1 MAKKQNKVSVN
12 KIDKIIDFNYI
23 DPKPID
29 IKVDDEIITIEVL
42 PYLTLKE
49 RGQFVVDV
57 ADSVFID
64 GTYAPYMLNFA
75 YNFFLLQHCT
85 NMTMPKDAEKV
96 NRLIQ
101 TTTVADQVEEIVG
114 DKYLYSDCLDM
125 IEYRKNAYLKNN
137 KADEFIGSLTSLVDN
152 LNKIAE
158 SDEFKSQNLNDILG
172 AVKQF
177 AGKNEKDTVA
187 AILDF
192 EAAKNAKEST

>member
-1 MAKKQNKVSVN
+1 MAKKQSKVSVN
-12 KIDKIIDFNYI
+12 KIDKIIDFNYV

-49 RGQFVVDV
+49 RGQFVIDV
-57 ADSVFID
+57 ADSVFIN

-75 YNFFLLQHCT
+75 YNFFLLQYCT

-137 KADEFIGSLTSLVDN
+137 KADEFIGSLTALVDN

-158 SDEFKSQNLNDILG
+158 SDEFKGQNLNEIVG
-172 AVKQF
+172 AIKQF

-192 EAAKNAKEST
+192 EAAKNAQKS

>member
-12 KIDKIIDFNYI
+12 KMDKIIDA
-23 DPKPID
+23 KPVAPESV
-29 IKVDDEIITIEVL
+29 KVEADGEIIIIDVL
-42 PYLTLKE
+42 PYLTLKD

-101 TTTVADQVEEIVG
+101 TTTVADQVDEIVG

-137 KADEFIGSLTSLVDN
+137 KADEFIGSLTALVDN

-158 SDEFKSQNLNDILG
+158 SDEFKGQNLNEIIETAKNISGKDDKSL
-172 AVKQF
+172 VK
-177 AGKNEKDTVA
+177 N
-187 AILDF
+187 ILDF
-192 EAAKNAKEST
+192 QEVKNDQESE

>member
-12 KIDKIIDFNYI
+12 KMDKIIDAKSVAPESVKI
-23 DPKPID
+23 EADG
-29 IKVDDEIITIEVL
+29 EIITIDVF

-137 KADEFIGSLTSLVDN
+137 KTDEFIGSLTSLVDN

-158 SDEFKSQNLNDILG
+158 SDEFKSQNLNEIVG
-172 AVKQF
+172 AIKQF
-177 AGKNEKDTVA
+177 AGKDEKSLVNN
-187 AILDF
+187 ILDF
-192 EAAKNAKEST
+192 EAAKNAQKS

>member
-29 IKVDDEIITIEVL
+29 IKVDDEIITIDVL
-42 PYLTLKE
+42 PYLTLKD

-101 TTTVADQVEEIVG
+101 TTTVADQVDDIVG

-137 KADEFIGSLTSLVDN
+137 KTDEFIGSLTSLVDN

-158 SDEFKSQNLNDILG
+158 SDEFKSQNLNEIVG
-172 AVKQF
+172 AIKQF
-177 AGKNEKDTVA
+177 AGKDEKSLVNN
-187 AILDF
+187 ILDF
-192 EAAKNAKEST
+192 EAAKNAQKS

>member
-1 MAKKQNKVSVN
+1 MHKY
-12 KIDKIIDFNYI
+12 D
-23 DPKPID
+23 
-29 IKVDDEIITIEVL
+29 
-42 PYLTLKE
+42 
-49 RGQFVVDV
+49 
-57 ADSVFID
+57 
-64 GTYAPYMLNFA
+64 
-75 YNFFLLQHCT
+75 
-85 NMTMPKDAEKV
+85 DAEGCRKG

-137 KADEFIGSLTSLVDN
+137 KADEFIGSLTALVDN

-158 SDEFKSQNLNDILG
+158 SDEFKGQNLNDILG

-192 EAAKNAKEST
+192 EEAKNAQKSE

>member
-12 KIDKIIDFNYI
+12 KIDKIVDFNYI

-29 IKVDDEIITIEVL
+29 VKVDDEIITIEVL

-49 RGQFVVDV
+49 RGQFVIDV
-57 ADSVFID
+57 ADSVFIN

-96 NRLIQ
+96 NRFVN
-101 TTTVADQVEEIVG
+101 TTDIADRVEEIVG

-137 KADEFIGSLTSLVDN
+137 KADEFIGSLTALVDN
-152 LNKIAE
+152 LNKIAD
-158 SDEFKSQNLNDILG
+158 SDEFKGQNLNDILG

-177 AGKNEKDTVA
+177 ASKDEKSLVNN
-187 AILDF
+187 ILDF
-192 EAAKNAKEST
+192 EAAKNAQKSE

>member
-12 KIDKIIDFNYI
+12 KMDKIIDVNSI
-23 DPKPID
+23 SPES
-29 IKVDDEIITIEVL
+29 IKVEVDGEIIAIDVL
-42 PYLTLKE
+42 PYLTLKD

-64 GTYAPYMLNFA
+64 GAYAPYMLNFA

-96 NRLIQ
+96 NQLIQ
-101 TTTVADQVEEIVG
+101 TTNIADQVDEIVG

-125 IEYRKNAYLKNN
+125 IEYRKNVYLKNN
-137 KADEFIGSLTSLVDN
+137 KADEFVGSLTSLVDN

-158 SDEFKSQNLNDILG
+158 SDEFKGQNLNDILTT
-172 AVKQF
+172 AKKIADKDEKSLVK
-177 AGKNEKDTVA
+177 N
-187 AILDF
+187 ILDF
-192 EAAKNAKEST
+192 QEAKNAKESE

>member
-101 TTTVADQVEEIVG
+101 TTTIADQVEEIVG

-137 KADEFIGSLTSLVDN
+137 KTDEFIGSLTSLVDN

-177 AGKNEKDTVA
+177 AGKDDKSLVNN
-187 AILDF
+187 ILDYR
-192 EAAKNAKEST
+192 EAKKCSKI

>member
-1 MAKKQNKVSVN
+1 MAKKQNKVPVN
-12 KIDKIIDFNYI
+12 KIDKIVDFNYI

-29 IKVDDEIITIEVL
+29 VKVDDEIITIEVL

-101 TTTVADQVEEIVG
+101 TTTIADQVEEIVG

-137 KADEFIGSLTSLVDN
+137 KTDEFIGSLTSLVDN

-177 AGKNEKDTVA
+177 AGKDDKSLVNN
-187 AILDF
+187 ILDYR
-192 EAAKNAKEST
+192 EAKNAKKCE

>member
-12 KIDKIIDFNYI
+12 KIDKIVDKNSTT
-23 DPKPID
+23 PET
-29 IKVDDEIITIEVL
+29 IKVEVNDEIITIDVF
-42 PYLTLKE
+42 PYWTLKE

-101 TTTVADQVEEIVG
+101 TTTVADQVDDIVG

-137 KADEFIGSLTSLVDN
+137 KADEFIGSLTALVDN

-158 SDEFKSQNLNDILG
+158 SDEFKGQNLNEIVG
-172 AVKQF
+172 AIKQF
-177 AGKNEKDTVA
+177 AGKDEKSLVNN
-187 AILDF
+187 ILDF
-192 EAAKNAKEST
+192 EAAKNAQKS

>member
-1 MAKKQNKVSVN
+1 VN
-12 KIDKIIDFNYI
+12 KMDKIIDVNSI
-23 DPKPID
+23 SPES
-29 IKVDDEIITIEVL
+29 IKVEVDGDIIAIDVL
-42 PYLTLKE
+42 PYLTLKD

-75 YNFFLLQHCT
+75 YNFFLLQNCT

-101 TTTVADQVEEIVG
+101 TTTVADQVDDIVG

-125 IEYRKNAYLKNN
+125 IEYRKNAYLENN

-158 SDEFKSQNLNDILG
+158 SDEFKGQNLNEIVG
-172 AVKQF
+172 AITKF
-177 AGKNEKDTVA
+177 AGKSEREQTA

-192 EAAKNAKEST
+192 EEAKNAQKGE